1 MNAISTPQHDDLADP
16 GLDQAWL
23 ERACFGQGV
32 PEQAEAHLRLAG
44 LAYQQDEVAEG
55 HLHQALEIAP
65 DHAAVLIGLYR
76 FYFYKGRLN
85 DALGVAERCIVK
97 AAADN
102 GLTPDWRKVEPGA
115 ADFGNYASIL
125 PRFYLFTLKAYGYL
139 LMRLGRL
146 DEGRAAINKL
156 LELDANDKVGG
167 KVLLQVL
174 DRMGRDDDYGD

>member
-1 MNAISTPQHDDLADP
+1 MNAASMPQGMGLAEA
-16 GLDQAWL
+16 GMDQAWL

-32 PEQAEAHLRLAG
+32 PEQAEIHLRLAG
-44 LAYQQDEVAEG
+44 LAYQQDEVAES
-55 HLHQALEIAP
+55 HLRQALEIAP

-76 FYFYKGRLN
+76 FYFYKGRLS
-85 DALGVAERCIVK
+85 DALAVAERCVVK

-102 GLTPDWRKVEPGA
+102 GLAPDWRLVEHGD
-115 ADFGNYASIL
+115 ADFGSYAAIL

-146 DEGRAAINKL
+146 EEGRAAILKL
-156 LELDANDKVGG
+156 LELDTSDKVGG

-174 DRMGRDDDYGD
+174 DRMGRDDDYGE